1 MVSDT
6 PDAETRRDFLAERRR
21 RSEEQYDT
29 LHAAKYDESWGEI
42 SPSHAAM
49 MERLL
54 AATISGG
61 EVLDAPCG
69 TGKYWPA
76 ILGSGRRVAGIDQ
89 SAQMLAQA
97 ARKHPDVPTRHL
109 GLQELDEHE
118 RYHAVIC
125 MDALENVGPE
135 DWPAVVRRLRD
146 AARPGAPLYLTV
158 ELTDPGELAAA
169 FEAARARGE
178 PVVDGE
184 NLAPHGS
191 YHHYPRREQVL
202 AWLADAGLEIL
213 DETED
218 ELLDETE
225 VDSYWHLLLR
235 RPA

>member
-1 MVSDT
+1 MEEPSVVHET
-6 PDAETRRDFLAERRR
+6 PEPETRLTFLAKRRR
-21 RSEEQYDT
+21 VSEERYDT
-29 LHAAKYDESWGEI
+29 LHAATYDEGWGEI

-69 TGKYWPA
+69 TGKYWPV
-76 ILGSGRRVAGIDQ
+76 ILASGRRVAGIDQ

-125 MDALENVGPE
+125 MDALEYVGPE

-146 AARPGAPLYLTV
+146 AARPGAPLYMTV
-158 ELTDPGELAAA
+158 ELANPGDLATAI
-169 FEAARARGE
+169 EAARARGE
-178 PVVDGE
+178 PVVEGE
-184 NLAPHGS
+184 DLAPDGG
-191 YHHYPRREQVL
+191 YHYYPRRGQVL
-202 AWLADAGLEIL
+202 AWLADAGLE
-213 DETED
+213 
-218 ELLDETE
+218 LLDEAE
-225 VDSYWHLLLR
+225 GDFYWHLFLR